1 MVCYSARKRV
11 GILLFVSTA
20 EGTKVQS
27 GKRNEPGTE
36 RQILMFSFVED
47 YKEEEVLLLRKR

>member
-1 MVCYSARKRV
+1 MLFSQKKV

-20 EGTKVQS
+20 EGTKVHS
-27 GKRNEPGTE
+27 DKRNEPGTE

-47 YKEEEVLLLRKR
+47 YKEEEVLSLRKR